1 MKKFM
6 CRTLG
11 LVLVLAMILTLA
23 ACGGQNNPGSGA
35 APNTTPG
42 SVTPDVSAES
52 DFSYPDRK
60 IEIVV
65 GFGTGSG
72 TDITARAIA
81 EPLQE
86 ILGVPVVVTNIEGS
100 QGIKGMEYTERQ
112 PADGYTLFLTTQTQ
126 LLAQINDLSDVK
138 ITEDFEPLA
147 RLVHSVVLITGNGNG
162 RFKDINELIAY
173 AKEHP
178 GDVKLGGIGM
188 TSVDA
193 VAVREFCNESGAG
206 IEYVSFGSGSEL
218 SSALM
223 GGHIDLA
230 CSELADSIP
239 LMESGDLIGMV
250 VLADERLPSVPDIPC
265 SVELGI
271 NATMGAWRGLS
282 VKAGTDSKIID
293 FLNEKIVE
301 AMKTKSWANFVQS
314 NGLDQRPGYANN
326 TDFAALWESE
336 YTALEAGN
344 DENLTK

>member
-1 MKKFM
+1 MKKLSRRF
-6 CRTLG
+6 LS
-11 LVLVLAMILTLA
+11 LSLALLTALSLT
-23 ACGGQNNPGSGA
+23 ACGQTAS
-35 APNTTPG
+35 
-42 SVTPDVSAES
+42 TPDQEKEEVVEETP
-52 DFSYPDRK
+52 FTYPERK

-100 QGIKGMEYTERQ
+100 QGIKGMEYAEKQ
-112 PADGYTLFLTTQTQ
+112 PADGYTFFLTTQTQ

-162 RFKDINELIAY
+162 RFKDINEVIAY

-193 VAVREFCNESGAG
+193 VALREFCSECGAD
-206 IEYVSFGSGSEL
+206 IEYVSFSGGAEL
-218 SSALM
+218 SSALL

-230 CSELADSIP
+230 CSELADSMP
-239 LMESGDLIGMV
+239 LIESGDLTGMV
-250 VLADERLPSVPDIPC
+250 VLAENRLPSAPDIPC
-265 SVELGI
+265 TGELGI

-282 VKAGTDSKIID
+282 VKKGTDPQIIE
-293 FLNEKIVE
+293 FLNEKIQEAMQTESWAKFVE
-301 AMKTKSWANFVQS
+301 A

-326 TDFAALWESE
+326 KEFADLWVSE
-336 YTALEAGN
+336 YAALEAGN
-344 DENLTK
+344 DENLANQ